1 MPQSEGENPS
11 ILFNTNIIRTRSDR
25 REKEVYMGN
34 SLLKELKALKQSCD
48 ELLESDRIIFKDN
61 KDFVDVAEKACYY
74 AFYKVAS
81 DVIKE
86 YEEKEEREAADYEN
100 FLYGGKDNEV

>member
-1 MPQSEGENPS
+1 
-11 ILFNTNIIRTRSDR
+11 
-25 REKEVYMGN
+25 MGN

-48 ELLESDRIIFKDN
+48 ELLTSDRQIFKDN
-61 KDFVDVAEKACYY
+61 KDFIDVAEKACYY

-86 YEEKEEREAADYEN
+86 YEAREEKEAADYEN
-100 FLYGGKDNEV
+100 FLYGGKDNEI